1 VREFQAFVEQAKKR
15 LLILR
20 AAVSRQGLM
29 LLPSNRFEALGGD
42 RKGQFSIRI
51 NQQRRICF
59 EWPEKGPIY
68 PFHPGKI
75 LADELQELDMSAAEL
90 TWQLHVPSNRI
101 YQLISGKRAMTAAIS
116 MRLEQWPGVE
126 AAFWINPQNSYKLD
140 LSTEKSGEKIKKTVQ
155 RRLSSSCVQAFELCH
170 Q

>member
-1 VREFQAFVEQAKKR
+1 MREFQAFEEQAKKR

-20 AAVSRQGLM
+20 VDVPRQGLM
-29 LLPSNRFEALGGD
+29 LLPSIRFEALGRD

-59 EWPEKGPIY
+59 EWPEKGPVY
-68 PFHPGKI
+68 PIHPGTI
-75 LADELQELDMSAAEL
+75 LAAVLRELNMSAAEL
-90 TWQLHVPSNRI
+90 TWHLHVPSNRI
-101 YQLISGKRAMTAAIS
+101 YQLISGKRAMAADTALS
-116 MRLEQWPGVE
+116 LEQWPGVE

-140 LSTEKSGEKIKKTVQ
+140 LATEKSGEKIKKTVQ
-155 RRLSSSCVQAFELCH
+155 RRLSSSCFQAFELCH